1 LSHHREPV
9 TAMNAPAAVGPYS
22 HAVRSG
28 NLLFC
33 SGQIP
38 LDPESGELV
47 GSTAGEQAT
56 QCMENLRSVCVAA
69 GADLADVVKTTIF
82 VTSMGDFA
90 EVNDAYGE
98 HFSAEPPAR
107 STVEVSALP
116 KNARV
121 EIEAIVALPDSA

>member
-22 HAVRSG
+22 HAVRAGS
-28 NLLFC
+28 LLFC
-33 SGQIP
+33 SGQIA
-38 LDPESGELV
+38 LDPETGELV
-47 GSTAGEQAT
+47 GETAGEQTA
-56 QCMENLRSVCVAA
+56 QCMENLRAVCVSA
-69 GADLADVVKTTIF
+69 GADLADIVKTTIY
-82 VTSMGDFA
+82 VTSMADFG

-107 STVEVSALP
+107 ATVEVSALP

-121 EIEAIVALPDSA
+121 EIEAVVAMPD